1 MLRHEEIVELKIIS
15 MIRIDFLVVSLRFKR
30 LGKFGCSGS

>member
-1 MLRHEEIVELKIIS
+1 MLRHEEIVELKMIS
-15 MIRIDFLVVSLRFKR
+15 MIRIDFFVKGLRFKR

>member
-15 MIRIDFLVVSLRFKR
+15 MIRIDFVVSLRFKR

>member
-15 MIRIDFLVVSLRFKR
+15 MIRIDVLVVSLRFKR
-30 LGKFGCSGS
+30 LEKLGCSGS